1 MAKCYMICDVGV
13 DQSHVETI
21 KTWLTE
27 NGHEVV
33 DSDISDDKDGVYIRI
48 GPGDVKVKTPTMTA
62 RFLAKTRKFRRSEN
76 QEQPKSM
83 IESVLDF
90 LEKSHSEWS

>member
-1 MAKCYMICDVGV
+1 MAKCYIACDVGA
-13 DQSHVETI
+13 DPSHVEAI

-33 DSDISDDKDGVYIRI
+33 DSDISDDKDEVYIRI
-48 GPGDVKVKTPTMTA
+48 GGDVEVKTPTMTA
-62 RFLAKTRKFRRSEN
+62 RFLAETRKFRRSEN

-90 LEKSHSEWS
+90 LEKSHGEWS